1 MCVSHRQAINA
12 SYRRRTVMHQVVMQ
26 ITGISLISTHKL
38 DRNMINKIGI
48 SQNRQYV
55 ETNKILYNKEN
66 QSCQDEVDI
75 QK

>member
-26 ITGISLISTHKL
+26 IICISLISTHKL

-66 QSCQDEVDI
+66 QSCKDE
-75 QK
+75 